1 MNQIPQKI
9 RQIKQDLDVNRLAKK
24 GADYLESITPIDKG
38 NARRNTYATGPNII
52 ADYEYA
58 GRLDDNHSKQTK
70 GKGLIDPTLNFL
82 TEIVTKLG

>member
-1 MNQIPQKI
+1 MNQIPAKI
-9 RQIKQDLDVNRLAKK
+9 MQIKKELDAELLARR
-24 GADYLESITPIDKG
+24 GAKFLKSITPIDTG
-38 NARRNTYATGPNII
+38 DARRNTYSQSNDIVAEYP
-52 ADYEYA
+52 YA